1 MQFTDKY
8 DKLLLLLFAEL
19 NPAAYQRREM
29 KTPMFVFKEHNFK
42 NIQISFFI
50 YLKYFMSQGSN

>member
-8 DKLLLLLFAEL
+8 EKLLLFLFAEL

-29 KTPMFVFKEHNFK
+29 KAPMFVFKEHGFK
-42 NIQISFFI
+42 EI
-50 YLKYFMSQGSN
+50 